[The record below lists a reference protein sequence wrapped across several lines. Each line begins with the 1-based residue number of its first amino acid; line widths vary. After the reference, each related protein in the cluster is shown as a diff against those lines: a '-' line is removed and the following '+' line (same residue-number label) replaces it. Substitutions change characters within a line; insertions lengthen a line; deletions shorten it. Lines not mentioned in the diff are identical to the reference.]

1 VSGWWRPRR
10 LPAVAKSGAR
20 TGSGFVLVVLAS
32 AQFLMTLDS
41 SVMNVSIQYVAKDLH
56 TTVTGIQTAITL
68 YTLVM
73 ASLMITG
80 GKIGARLGRRRT
92 LALGLVV
99 YGLGSATTAAAPN
112 LGVLLLGW
120 SLLEGI
126 GAALILPAI
135 VALVAVNFPEAKR
148 SAAYGMIAA
157 ASAIAIAAGPL
168 IGGAVTTFASWRYV
182 FVGEVVVVVVILFAL
197 RRVADQPVG
206 ASGRFDFVG
215 AVLSIVGLAATVF
228 GVLRSSQWGLVTA
241 KPGAPQWLGVSPVVW
256 LILGG
261 LAFIWAF
268 FVWERH
274 LEDRGADPLVRPSM
288 LKNSQLA
295 GGLSLFFFQFL
306 VQMGVFFVIPL
317 YLSVVL
323 ALSAV
328 QTGARL
334 LPLSI
339 ALLVAAVGIPR
350 FAPRAPA
357 RLVVQA
363 GFGAMTIGIGV
374 LIGGISPSS
383 GAEIVLI
390 PMLLL
395 GLGIGALASQLGAL
409 TVSAVSDAESAEVG
423 GLQNTVTNFGASLGT
438 ALAGAVL
445 IGALT
450 TTLLSGAQANQA
462 IPASVTQSATV
473 ELSNGVPFVSD
484 AELKTKLAQTDL
496 SSSAQQAIVDEN
508 ANARLAALRASL
520 WLLALFSVI
529 GLFFTPLAPNRPLAE
544 AGPKPD
550 PPTAG

>member
-1 VSGWWRPRR
+1 MSEPRR
-10 LPAVAKSGAR
+10 LPAVDKSGAR
-20 TGSGFVLVVLAS
+20 SGSGLVLVVLAA

-73 ASLMITG
+73 ASFMITG

-92 LALGLVV
+92 LAIGLVI
-99 YGLGSATTAAAPN
+99 YGLGSATTALAPN
-112 LGVLLLGW
+112 LGVLLFGW
-120 SLLEGI
+120 SLLEGL

-135 VALVAVNFPEAKR
+135 VALVAVNFPETKR

-182 FVGEVVVVVVILFAL
+182 FVGEVLVVLVILMAL
-197 RRVADQPVG
+197 RKVADQPVG
-206 ASGRFDFVG
+206 PSGRFDIVG
-215 AVLSIVGLAATVF
+215 AVLSIIGLAATVF

-241 KPGAPQWLGVSPVVW
+241 KPGAPHWLGVSPVVW
-256 LILGG
+256 LVLGG
-261 LAFIWAF
+261 LLLIWLF
-268 FVWERH
+268 FRWERH
-274 LEDRGADPLVRPSM
+274 VEGTGGDPLVRPTM
-288 LKNSQLA
+288 LKNPQLT
-295 GGLSLFFFQFL
+295 GGLSLFFFQYL
-306 VQMGVFFVIPL
+306 VQMGVFFVVPL

-334 LPLSI
+334 LPLSL
-339 ALLVAAVGIPR
+339 ALLVAAIGIPR
-350 FAPRAPA
+350 FLPRAPA
-357 RLVVQA
+357 RLVLQA
-363 GFGAMTIGIGV
+363 GFGSMTIGIAV
-374 LIGGISPSS
+374 LIGGISPAS

-390 PMLLL
+390 PMVLM

-450 TTLLSGAQANQA
+450 TTFFTGAQANQA
-462 IPASVTQSATV
+462 IPTSVTQSATV
-473 ELSNGVPFVSD
+473 ELSNGVPFISD

-496 SSSAQQAIVDEN
+496 MSSTQQAVVDEN
-508 ANARLAALRASL
+508 AKARLQALRTAL
-520 WLLALFSVI
+520 GVLALFSVA
-529 GLFFTPLAPNRPLAE
+529 GLFFTPLAPKRALAV
-544 AGPKPD
+544 ANVIQDQPAPQ
-550 PPTAG
+550 

>member
-1 VSGWWRPRR
+1 MSASRER
-10 LPAVAKSGAR
+10 SE
-20 TGSGFVLVVLAS
+20 SGFVLLVLAS

-41 SVMNVSIQYVAKDLH
+41 SVMNVSIQYVAKDLN

-73 ASLMITG
+73 ASFMITG

-92 LALGLVV
+92 LAIGLVV
-99 YGLGSATTAAAPN
+99 YGVGSTVTAAAPN
-112 LGVLLLGW
+112 LGVLLFGW
-120 SLLEGI
+120 SLLEGL

-182 FVGEVVVVVVILFAL
+182 FVGEVLVVVVILMAL
-197 RRVADQPVG
+197 RKVADQPAG
-206 ASGRFDFVG
+206 PSGRFDLEG
-215 AVLSIVGLAATVF
+215 AVLSILGLAALVF
-228 GVLRSSQWGLVTA
+228 GVLRSSQWGLITA
-241 KPGAPQWLGVSPVVW
+241 KPGAPVWFGVSPVVW
-256 LILGG
+256 LVLGG
-261 LAFIWAF
+261 LVLIWAF
-268 FVWERH
+268 FEWERYQ
-274 LEDRGADPLVRPSM
+274 EGRGGDPLVRPSM
-288 LKNSQLA
+288 LKNAQLA

-334 LPLSI
+334 LPLSL

-350 FAPRAPA
+350 FLPRAPT
-357 RLVVQA
+357 RRVVQA
-363 GFGAMTIGIGV
+363 GFGAMTVGMLV

-383 GAEIVLI
+383 GAEIVFI
-390 PMLLL
+390 PMLLM

-409 TVSAVSDAESAEVG
+409 TVSAVPDAQSAEVG

-450 TTLLSGAQANQA
+450 TTFFAGANANQA
-462 IPASVTQSATV
+462 IPNSVTQNATV
-473 ELSNGVPFVSD
+473 ELANGVPFTSD
-484 AELKTKLAQTDL
+484 AELKTELAQSDL
-496 SSSAQQAIVDEN
+496 PQSTQDAIVAEN
-508 ANARLAALRASL
+508 ANARLAALRTSL
-520 WLLALFSVI
+520 WVLTLFSVM
-529 GLFFTPLAPNRPLAE
+529 GLFFTRLAPLRPLA
-544 AGPKPD
+544 KPD
-550 PPTAG
+550 AVTDRPATG

>member
-1 VSGWWRPRR
+1 
-10 LPAVAKSGAR
+10 L
-20 TGSGFVLVVLAS
+20 VLGS

-41 SVMNVSIQYVAKDLH
+41 SVMNVSIQYVAKDLN

-73 ASLMITG
+73 ASFMITG

-92 LALGLVV
+92 LAIGLVV
-99 YGLGSATTAAAPN
+99 YGAGSAVTAAAPN

-120 SLLEGI
+120 SLLEGL

-182 FVGEVVVVVVILFAL
+182 FVGEVLVVVVILIAL
-197 RRVADQPVG
+197 RKVADRPAG
-206 ASGRFDFVG
+206 SFGRFDLVG
-215 AVLSIVGLAATVF
+215 AVLSILGLAALVF
-228 GVLRSSQWGLVTA
+228 GVLRSSQWGLITA
-241 KPGAPQWLGVSPVVW
+241 KPGAPVWFGVSPVVW
-256 LILGG
+256 LVLGG
-261 LAFIWAF
+261 LVLVWAF
-268 FVWERH
+268 FEWERYQ
-274 LEDRGADPLVRPSM
+274 EGKGGDPLVRPSM
-288 LKNSQLA
+288 LKNAQLV
-295 GGLSLFFFQFL
+295 GGLSLFFFQYL

-334 LPLSI
+334 LPLSL

-350 FAPRAPA
+350 FLPRAPT
-357 RLVVQA
+357 RRVVQA
-363 GFGAMTIGIGV
+363 GFGAMTVGMLV

-383 GAEIVLI
+383 GAEIVFI
-390 PMLLL
+390 PMLLM

-409 TVSAVSDAESAEVG
+409 TVSAVPDAQSAEVG

-450 TTLLSGAQANQA
+450 TTFFAGANANQA
-462 IPASVTQSATV
+462 IPNSVTQNATV
-473 ELSNGVPFVSD
+473 ELANGVPFTSD
-484 AELKTKLAQTDL
+484 AELKTELAQSGLPQSTQD
-496 SSSAQQAIVDEN
+496 AIVTEN
-508 ANARLAALRASL
+508 ANARLAALRTSL
-520 WLLALFSVI
+520 WVLTLFSVV
-529 GLFFTPLAPNRPLAE
+529 GLFFTRLAPQRPLA
-544 AGPKPD
+544 KPD
-550 PPTAG
+550 AVTERPATG